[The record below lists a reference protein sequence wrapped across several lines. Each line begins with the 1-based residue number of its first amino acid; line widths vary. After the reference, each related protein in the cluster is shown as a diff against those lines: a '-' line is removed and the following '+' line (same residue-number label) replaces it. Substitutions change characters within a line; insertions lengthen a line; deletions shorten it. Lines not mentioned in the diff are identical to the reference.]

1 MERNINAFQ
10 QLFDLNDPEVISL
23 LNQIDALYS
32 QLMGIVLKKR
42 YGVEAHVLDET
53 HIEIDGVVMDDNAFG
68 QWLFEKQLQEEEA
81 DLNNDDINW
90 EKA

>member
-1 MERNINAFQ
+1 MHLIQKEDVQ
-10 QLFDLNDPEVISL
+10 VVIV
-23 LNQIDALYS
+23 
-32 QLMGIVLKKR
+32 VLKKR

-68 QWLFEKQLQEEEA
+68 QWLFEKQLKEEES
-81 DLNNDDINW
+81 DLNDDNINW